1 VKQSFTKG
9 MRSDDLAM
17 NECELPIHMGGRSVK
32 VAIVTDCNSTFTQ
45 KTAKEAGVFCTDMPV
60 IIDGENYIQ
69 DVNLTSDMFYSALAE
84 GKDVSTSQPSP
95 GAVMELWDS
104 ILDLG
109 YDQLVYM
116 PMSSGL
122 SEACN
127 TAKLLA
133 EDYDGKVEVV
143 DNHRISGTLT
153 QSAFDALEMA
163 KAGYDAAYIKKRL
176 EETAYDASIYIAVD
190 TLEYLK
196 KGGRVTAAGA
206 ALGTALGIKPVL
218 SIQGGKLDAFA
229 KVRGMK
235 KCERKIIDAIKDDI
249 ETRFKDIPDDELFL
263 FTAGTLQSEE
273 ESNAWKEA
281 ALEAFPGFKIEYF
294 PLSLSIGVHIG
305 PGSIALGVAKK
316 VNK

>member
-1 VKQSFTKG
+1 
-9 MRSDDLAM
+9 M
-17 NECELPIHMGGRSVK
+17 K
-32 VAIVTDCNSTFTQ
+32 VAVMTDCNSTFTQ
-45 KTAKEAGVFCTDMPV
+45 KTAKEANVFCMDMPV

-69 DVNLTSDMFYSALAE
+69 DVNLTTEMFYDALAA

-95 GAVMELWDS
+95 GAIMEMWDD
-104 ILDLG
+104 ILASG

-127 TAKLLA
+127 TAKVLA
-133 EDYDGKVEVV
+133 EDYEGKVEVI

-153 QSAFDALEMA
+153 QSVYDAMTMA
-163 KAGYDAAYIKKRL
+163 EAGYDAAYIKKRL

-196 KGGRVTAAGA
+196 KGGRVTPAGA

-235 KCERKIIDAIKDDI
+235 KCENKIIDAIRHDL
-249 ETRFKDIPDDELFL
+249 ETRFANVPKEEIHM

-273 ESNAWKEA
+273 ACEQWNELVKKE
-281 ALEAFPGFKIEYF
+281 FPEYDVKYF
-294 PLSLSIGVHIG
+294 PLSLSIGTHIG
-305 PGSIALGVAKK
+305 PGSIALGISQMFKK
-316 VNK
+316 

>member
-1 VKQSFTKG
+1 
-9 MRSDDLAM
+9 M
-17 NECELPIHMGGRSVK
+17 K
-32 VAIVTDCNSTFTQ
+32 VAVMTDCNSTFTQ
-45 KTAKEAGVFCTDMPV
+45 KTAKEANVFCMDMPV

-69 DVNLTSDMFYSALAE
+69 DVNLTTEMFYDALAA

-95 GAVMELWDS
+95 GAIMEMWDD
-104 ILDLG
+104 ILASG

-127 TAKLLA
+127 TAKVLA
-133 EDYDGKVEVV
+133 EDYEGKVEVI

-153 QSAFDALEMA
+153 QSVYDAMTMA
-163 KAGYDAAYIKKRL
+163 EAGYDAAYIKKRL

-196 KGGRVTAAGA
+196 KGGRVTPAGA

-235 KCERKIIDAIKDDI
+235 KCENKIIDAIRHDL
-249 ETRFKDIPDDELFL
+249 ETRFANVPKEEIYM
-263 FTAGTLQSEE
+263 FTAGTIQSEE
-273 ESNAWKEA
+273 ACEQWNELVKKE
-281 ALEAFPGFKIEYF
+281 FPEYDVKYF
-294 PLSLSIGVHIG
+294 PLSLSIGTHIG
-305 PGSIALGVAKK
+305 PGSIALGVAQIF
-316 VNK
+316 NE